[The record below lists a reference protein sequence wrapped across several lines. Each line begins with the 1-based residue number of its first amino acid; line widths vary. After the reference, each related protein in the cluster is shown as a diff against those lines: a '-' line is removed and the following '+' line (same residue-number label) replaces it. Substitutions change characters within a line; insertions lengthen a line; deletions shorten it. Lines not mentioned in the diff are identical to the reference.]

1 MCGPS
6 RRARLGAA
14 GLALALVLVFSG
26 AALAQEE
33 TSHVPVVRIKDIAR
47 LESVRDNQLTGLGLV
62 VGLAGTG
69 DGRGSQANVQMV
81 ANMLERFGLTVSP
94 EDLRLRNVAAVMVT
108 ATLPAFARPGDQID
122 VTVSSFGDA
131 RSLQGG
137 YLLQTPLL
145 AANGEVYAVAQG
157 PVSIGG
163 FNVRR
168 GGSSV
173 QQNHTAVGMIAGGA
187 VVERAVPVELSDGET
202 LRWVLREADFTTA
215 HRVAEAIN
223 ERFGDQLARAVD
235 QSLVEVRIPDA
246 LRSNPI
252 PFIAMVEELT
262 IRPDAVAQVVIN
274 ERTGTVVLG
283 HDVRIATVAV
293 AHGALTVRI
302 QPAVEVYQPLPFS
315 GGETVVART
324 PQIFAEEGKGQLMV
338 LQSGASVAELVN
350 ALNAVGA
357 TPRDIIAILQA
368 IKAAGALY
376 GELVVM

>member
-1 MCGPS
+1 M
-6 RRARLGAA
+6 
-14 GLALALVLVFSG
+14 
-26 AALAQEE
+26 
-33 TSHVPVVRIKDIAR
+33 VRIKDIAR

-173 QQNHTAVGMIAGGA
+173 QQNHTAVGMDRRRRRGGTGGPRGA
-187 VVERAVPVELSDGET
+187 QRRRDAP
-202 LRWVLREADFTTA
+202 WVLRRLTSPRR
-215 HRVAEAIN
+215 HRMAEAIN
-223 ERFGDQLARAVD
+223 ERFGHQLARAVD
-235 QSLVEVRIPDA
+235 QSLVEVRIPTRSA
-246 LRSNPI
+246 L
-252 PFIAMVEELT
+252 
-262 IRPDAVAQVVIN
+262 
-274 ERTGTVVLG
+274 
-283 HDVRIATVAV
+283 
-293 AHGALTVRI
+293 
-302 QPAVEVYQPLPFS
+302 QPHSLH
-315 GGETVVART
+315 R
-324 PQIFAEEGKGQLMV
+324 
-338 LQSGASVAELVN
+338 
-350 ALNAVGA
+350 
-357 TPRDIIAILQA
+357 RW
-368 IKAAGALY
+368 
-376 GELVVM
+376 